1 MISNNSFKE
10 KIEHLAQKYFDEIVQ
25 YRRHFHKHPELSKHE
40 EKTSEFICS
49 KLEEWSLEFKK
60 NIGGF
65 GIYGFVNGKNPDKR
79 TIALRADMD
88 ALPIKEETE
97 LPFKSINEGVMHA
110 CGHDLHMAS
119 LLGAIRILK
128 ELENDFEGR
137 VMFIFQP
144 SEETY
149 PGGALKMLQEGIFKE
164 VTPSNIF
171 AFHSTPEMECG
182 YIGMTEGKAMASTD
196 EIYIDIIGRGGHGA
210 TPELNIDPILAAS
223 HVVIALQSIV
233 SRNATPTTPTTF
245 SIGKF
250 IADGRT
256 NIIPNS
262 VHLEGI
268 IRTFDEDWRKQ
279 CHELIERIAT
289 QTAEA
294 FGAKAKVFVDHGYPF
309 VDNDIDLTRKVFAYA
324 QTFFGDDKVIDLPS
338 RMTAEDFSYFS
349 QQAPSCYFRVGTKIK
364 DMPITNLHT
373 SNFNI
378 DEQSIKNAMG
388 FSAFLA
394 ISSLNQS

>member
-1 MISNNSFKE
+1 MTSAKDFKE
-10 KIEHLAQKYFDEIVQ
+10 RVGQLANKYYDEVVA
-25 YRRHFHKHPELSKHE
+25 YRRHFHKYPELSNQE
-40 EKTSEFICS
+40 AKTSEFICS
-49 KLEEWSLEFKK
+49 QLDLWGVEYKK
-60 NIGGF
+60 NIGGY
-65 GIYGFVNGKNPDKR
+65 GIYGFVNGKNPNKS
-79 TIALRADMD
+79 TIAFRADMD
-88 ALPIKEETE
+88 ALPIKEETN
-97 LPFKSINEGVMHA
+97 LPFISTNEGVMHA

-119 LLGAIRILK
+119 LLGTIRIMK
-128 ELENDFEGR
+128 ELENEFEGR

-149 PGGALKMLQEGIFKE
+149 PGGARKMLNAGIFDEMIPCK
-164 VTPSNIF
+164 IF

-196 EIYIDIIGRGGHGA
+196 EIYIDIIGKGGHGA

-223 HVVIALQSIV
+223 HVVIALQSMV

-256 NIIPNS
+256 NVIPNS

-279 CHELIERIAT
+279 CHELIERIAS
-289 QTAEA
+289 QTAKA
-294 FGAKAKVFVDHGYPF
+294 YGAEAKVFVDHGYPF
-309 VDNDIDLTRKVFAYA
+309 VYNDIHLTRKVLDYA
-324 QTFFGDDKVIDLPS
+324 KTYFGETRVVNLPP

-349 QQAPSCYFRVGTKIK
+349 QEAPSCYYRIGTRKK
-364 DMPITNLHT
+364 NMPITNLHT
-373 SNFNI
+373 SKFDI
-378 DEQSIKNAMG
+378 DEESIKNAIG
-388 FSAFLA
+388 FSSFLA
-394 ISSLNQS
+394 ISFLNPS

>member
-1 MISNNSFKE
+1 
-10 KIEHLAQKYFDEIVQ
+10 
-25 YRRHFHKHPELSKHE
+25 
-40 EKTSEFICS
+40 
-49 KLEEWSLEFKK
+49 
-60 NIGGF
+60 
-65 GIYGFVNGKNPDKR
+65 
-79 TIALRADMD
+79 
-88 ALPIKEETE
+88 
-97 LPFKSINEGVMHA
+97 
-110 CGHDLHMAS
+110 
-119 LLGAIRILK
+119 
-128 ELENDFEGR
+128 
-137 VMFIFQP
+137 
-144 SEETY
+144 
-149 PGGALKMLQEGIFKE
+149 
-164 VTPSNIF
+164 
-171 AFHSTPEMECG
+171 
-182 YIGMTEGKAMASTD
+182 ASTD
-196 EIYIDIIGRGGHGA
+196 EIYIDISGRGGHGA